1 MLKCQSRS
9 LRVFLLVIFYKTLSR
24 NFDPKETIE
33 LDRFVHTLNGE
44 TVEEIR
50 RSSDEVA
57 STMKKENGM
66 TINTMAQMI
75 QDYQN
80 QGASPLTDTFCGLP
94 HHMLLPR
101 CIIELQQ

>member
-1 MLKCQSRS
+1 M
-9 LRVFLLVIFYKTLSR
+9 
-24 NFDPKETIE
+24 E

-57 STMKKENGM
+57 STMKEENGM
-66 TINTMAQMI
+66 TINRMAEMI
-75 QDYQN
+75 QDYVH
-80 QGASPLTDTFCGLP
+80 QGASQLTDTFCGLP

-101 CIIELQQ
+101 CIIENKILELQR